1 MEAGS
6 RFAQRHGRLINI
18 FHYGGVYLQDL
29 LIRGGNSLKGQVKI
43 SGSKN
48 AILPIMAACLL
59 SDGEI
64 ILNGVPDLEDIK
76 VMSEVLEILGAVI
89 KRQDDVLV
97 INCSSV
103 DACEVPEY
111 ISRKMRAS
119 NLVMGALLS
128 RFGRARVAYPG
139 GCAIVSRPM
148 DLHLKGFINLGY
160 EVADEYGYMSGLK
173 KNAAGKEIMLDFPS
187 VGATENIIMAS
198 ALIPGTTI
206 IRNAAREPE
215 IIDLQNF
222 LNRMGAKIRGAGL
235 DCIRVEGVS
244 RLGGVE
250 HTVIP
255 DRIEAGTF
263 MAAAVITRGDVY
275 LENVIHEHI
284 QPTIA
289 KLRETGAEII
299 LNGSGIRIIGNKK
312 IRATDVKTMPY
323 PGFPTDMQPQFMALL
338 SVARGTS
345 VIVETIFENR
355 FMHVPELRRMGA
367 EIKIEGRV
375 AIIKGKS
382 HLEGAVVEA
391 TDLRAG
397 AALILAGLYAEG
409 ETRLGHLEHVER
421 GYENIHLKLKNLGA
435 DLGFHP

>member
-1 MEAGS
+1 M
-6 RFAQRHGRLINI
+6 
-18 FHYGGVYLQDL
+18 QDL
-29 LIRGGNSLKGQVKI
+29 LIRGGNPLKGQVKI

-48 AILPIMAACLL
+48 AILPIMAASIL

-64 ILNGVPDLEDIK
+64 ILSGVPDLEDIK
-76 VMSEVLEILGAVI
+76 VMAEVLEIIGATI
-89 KRQDDVLV
+89 QRQDDVMV
-97 INCSSV
+97 INCASINS
-103 DACEVPEY
+103 CEVPEH
-111 ISRKMRAS
+111 ISRRMRAS
-119 NLVMGALLS
+119 NLIMGALLA
-128 RFGRARVAYPG
+128 RFGSARVAYPG
-139 GCAIVSRPM
+139 GCAIGSRPM
-148 DLHLKGFINLGY
+148 DLHLKGFANLGY
-160 EVADEYGYMSGLK
+160 EVSDEHGYMNGLN

-198 ALIPGTTI
+198 TLIPGTTI

-235 DCIRVEGVS
+235 DCIRVEGVT

-263 MAAAVITRGDVY
+263 MTAAAITRSDIY

-299 LNGSGIRIIGNKK
+299 LNGSGIRIIGHKK
-312 IRATDVKTMPY
+312 IRATDIKTMPY

-338 SVARGTS
+338 SVAQGTS

-367 EIKIEGRV
+367 DIKIEGRV
-375 AIIKGKS
+375 AIIKGKK
-382 HLEGAVVEA
+382 HLEGTVVEV

-397 AALILAGLYAEG
+397 AALILAGLYADG
-409 ETRLGHLEHVER
+409 ETRLSHMEHVER
-421 GYENIHLKLKNLGA
+421 GYENIHLKLNNLGA
-435 DLGFHP
+435 DLKVNS